1 MERGRRR
8 CKNQLCLFAVT
19 KLTLYVA
26 DIQTTQT
33 AIHSMDP
40 THSHQG
46 HEPEKKEQK
55 LNKHEELNKHPCV
68 LTIRNELVVTNS

>member
-1 MERGRRR
+1 MCLCWTPPDELPNESTDSSGV
-8 CKNQLCLFAVT
+8 KIICLFAVT

-26 DIQTTQT
+26 DIQTIQT

-46 HEPEKKEQK
+46 HEPKHEK
-55 LNKHEELNKHPCV
+55 LNKHP
-68 LTIRNELVVTNS
+68 